1 MNSETGR
8 MMTWEEMESQ
18 KQLEQAKSIPIDMQ
32 FATLKQRQE
41 MQVSKHDNR
50 TSLGKLRFKT
60 FNNLRNKPCPL
71 CNSGK
76 KFKKCCW
83 NKSGIA

>member
-8 MMTWEEMESQ
+8 ISSVLEIEGLSATERVKYIPVDEKEMTSKQ
-18 KQLEQAKSIPIDMQ
+18 KRS
-32 FATLKQRQE
+32 R
-41 MQVSKHDNR
+41 QVSLRDNR
-50 TSLGKLRFKT
+50 SPLGKLRFKT

-83 NKSGIA
+83 NQSGLT

>member
-1 MNSETGR
+1 MNSETGQILFQ
-8 MMTWEEMESQ
+8 ED
-18 KQLEQAKSIPIDMQ
+18 IDMLSPVCKAK
-32 FATLKQRQE
+32 FVPIAEATMTPKQKSE
-41 MQVSKHDNR
+41 MQVSKFDNR
-50 TSLGKLRFKT
+50 TPLGKLRFKT

-83 NKSGIA
+83 NKSGL

>member
-60 FNNLRNKPCPL
+60 F
-71 CNSGK
+71 
-76 KFKKCCW
+76 
-83 NKSGIA
+83 